1 MKSMKISAF
10 RCCFSFLLCGFKQK
24 FFSFKREKFFSFIC
38 PRKADV
44 RKSRSG
50 LQIRKVPAKSK
61 ITKTQSKKSR
71 NQQEKTSAPAFR
83 IFLVRTFPYSWT
95 ETRAVRQGVRR
106 SRCPPPGQSPPPGGG
121 LCPDT
126 RFAVRQSRVP
136 PGQSPPPGCSTKSI
150 PGGADEHPGGAVRFK
165 NSFSFLVWPGPWP
178 ASHIFGERG
187 IRTLGTN
194 RARTTD

>member
-1 MKSMKISAF
+1 MKISAF

-95 ETRAVRQGVRR
+95 ETRAVRQGKALRR
-106 SRCPPPGQSPPPGGG
+106 EEGIDTRQELTLSNIQAEVER
-121 LCPDT
+121 PDT
-126 RFAVRQSRVP
+126 RQDFIQAEV
-136 PGQSPPPGCSTKSI
+136 
-150 PGGADEHPGGAVRFK
+150 EHPGGRGRGA
-165 NSFSFLVWPGPWP
+165 PGP
-178 ASHIFGERG
+178 E
-187 IRTLGTN
+187 
-194 RARTTD
+194 